1 MILEDPIHPP
11 TIRELMTHTA
21 GFTYGIFGDTP
32 VDKAYQDADLFA
44 STSLKDFVDR
54 LSRLPLLYQPGTQWV
69 YSMSTDVQGYIV
81 EKLSGQSLPDFLQK
95 NIFTFSSRWA

>member
-11 TIRELMTHTA
+11 TIRELMAHTA
-21 GFTYGIFGDTP
+21 GFTYGSFGDTP

-69 YSMSTDVQGYIV
+69 YSTVDGRAGLHRREALGPV
-81 EKLSGQSLPDFLQK
+81 
-95 NIFTFSSRWA
+95 AA